1 MKILGK
7 SYRKRYYKTFSLMLY
22 ILFLILIFVE
32 VSITQNK
39 EINIEQ
45 EQDNLNKIE
54 QRKKDIEKEIE
65 RLKQEKVDYQKSL
78 QKILELLASAEKELL
93 STKQSYETTL
103 KEIKKL
109 EEEFEIEQNKL
120 DLQLIILKNRLKKFY
135 KYNNISYF
143 AVLINSKDFSQ
154 FLNRYRFLEQIL
166 ENDADVIK
174 QVNEQVELV
183 KKQRDSLYNKR
194 EITKMLEQEIAR
206 EKENIE
212 MSLEAKN
219 KYLVKIDEE
228 RKKQLVVLEELE
240 KSSAQI
246 KEIIE
251 IAYQEREKAKK
262 AEQKAEE
269 RTQTQAKPGT
279 ETMKKEPTLK
289 PKKGIFHI
297 PVNGSIISNFG
308 QQKQP
313 DSNALVFNSGIDIS
327 APLGDSVR
335 SASFGTV
342 IYTGNVKGYGDI
354 IILDHGG
361 NVVTLYAHLSKILV
375 KINDQ
380 VSKGQI
386 IGQVGTSGGVPSPRL
401 HFEVRVE
408 GKPVNPFEWI

>member
-1 MKILGK
+1 MKIIEK
-7 SYRKRYYKTFSLMLY
+7 PNRNRYYKTLSFMLC
-22 ILFLILIFVE
+22 ILFTILFFVD
-32 VSITQNK
+32 VSITQNR

-45 EQDNLNKIE
+45 EQENLNKIE

-93 STKQSYETTL
+93 STKQSYEITI

-154 FLNRYRFLEQIL
+154 FLNRYRYLEQIL

-219 KYLVKIDEE
+219 KYLVKIEEE

-251 IAYQEREKAKK
+251 IAYREREKVKE

-269 RTQTQAKPGT
+269 RTKTQTKPGT
-279 ETMKKEPTLK
+279 ETVKKEPTLK

-313 DSNALVFNSGIDIS
+313 DSNALVFNSGIDIN
-327 APLGDSVR
+327 APLGESIR
-335 SASFGTV
+335 SASFGNV

-375 KINDQ
+375 KVNDK

-408 GKPVNPFEWI
+408 GKPVNPYEWI